1 MHAREPALFW
11 QENVVAVVIVQRVL
25 ARKSY
30 SSGRNKLLNVRSF
43 IILLSGAGLTSSS
56 IKNRTVE
63 VFVSGDPR
71 DAKKVSVTEAGRLRE
86 SKSTQFVW
94 ELRKTAFCK
103 QKVAVSRA
111 FHLRECPLGELP
123 LY

>member
-1 MHAREPALFW
+1 MHAREPASFW

-63 VFVSGDPR
+63 AFVSGDPR

-86 SKSTQFVW
+86 CKNTQFVW
-94 ELRKTAFCK
+94 ELRKTAFCE

-111 FHLRECPLGELP
+111 FRLRERPLGELP